1 MADQVQGGVFIHL
14 SEFPT
19 SISSCHI
26 GSKTNEL
33 KVH

>member
-19 SISSCHI
+19 STSSCH
-26 GSKTNEL
+26 T
-33 KVH
+33 